1 MAAVLSAHTQLHHQQ
16 LFVNVPFYLM
26 HSFPVTLSLYFKLM
40 KLIALP
46 QDTPAI
52 TTAVIVMGPEQE
64 AVHNERRWTILPQI
78 SPHQPFLS
86 LFLSVSL
93 YSKSLSPP
101 LFFSMDSCR
110 LQQSFKMSVHFYF

>member
-1 MAAVLSAHTQLHHQQ
+1 
-16 LFVNVPFYLM
+16 M
-26 HSFPVTLSLYFKLM
+26 HNFSVTLSLYFKLM

-64 AVHNERRWTILPQI
+64 AVCNERRWTILPQI

-86 LFLSVSL
+86 LLLSVFL
-93 YSKSLSPP
+93 YCKSLSLS
-101 LFFSMDSCR
+101 LFLNGF
-110 LQQSFKMSVHFYF
+110 L

>member
-1 MAAVLSAHTQLHHQQ
+1 
-16 LFVNVPFYLM
+16 M
-26 HSFPVTLSLYFKLM
+26 HNFSVTLSLYFKLM

-64 AVHNERRWTILPQI
+64 AVCNERRWTILPQI

-86 LFLSVSL
+86 LSLCFL
-93 YSKSLSPP
+93 YCISLS
-101 LFFSMDSCR
+101 LSLSQWILVD
-110 LQQSFKMSVHFYF
+110 

>member
-1 MAAVLSAHTQLHHQQ
+1 
-16 LFVNVPFYLM
+16 
-26 HSFPVTLSLYFKLM
+26 M

-52 TTAVIVMGPEQE
+52 ATAVIVMGPKQE

-86 LFLSVSL
+86 LSFSL
-93 YSKSLSPP
+93 ILSLSLP
-101 LFFSMDSCR
+101 LSLFLNGFF
-110 LQQSFKMSVHFYF
+110 